1 MDNLASYTDG
11 RFIEVYLNKTMVEV
25 DLPRWISSISPQRV
39 AAVPRLTGLANLAW
53 AVATLGAEGQAEDLL
68 IAIQEEVWRTN
79 VSDILKEGMRSI
91 G

>member
-1 MDNLASYTDG
+1 M
-11 RFIEVYLNKTMVEV
+11 
-25 DLPRWISSISPQRV
+25 DLPRWISSLPQRV

-79 VSDILKEGMRSI
+79 VSDILTEGN
-91 G
+91 